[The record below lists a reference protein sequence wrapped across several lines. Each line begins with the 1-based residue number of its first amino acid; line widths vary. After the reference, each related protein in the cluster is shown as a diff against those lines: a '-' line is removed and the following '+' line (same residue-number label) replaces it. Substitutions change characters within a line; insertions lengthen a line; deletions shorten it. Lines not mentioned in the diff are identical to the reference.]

1 MIDPRTIP
9 DDMLWL
15 EPVGNGRV
23 LIKKAFLIVGLAA
36 AVLIATIMPMMGQ
49 TFNSGDEKGRMNVD
63 LLMGGFA
70 FSMVFGISMAVV
82 LLAIKARDRH
92 YYRFGYDKLPAE
104 VAEYLMP
111 NRKEYGIFIR
121 QIWIGVALVGAIFAI
136 SFPIGFIAETYG
148 FSTQIVSIIV
158 GAVFGGIAVSLD
170 NSSGMNGKYKK
181 YYPVQCPY
189 CTNLIKVRYIYFDDL
204 EKGERD
210 AQGEPVYHCPA
221 CGKASGI
228 PDFEKEYRK
237 YDRYRQKYLMDPSA
251 WDW

>member
-15 EPVGNGRV
+15 EPVGGGAKLFKRA
-23 LIKKAFLIVGLAA
+23 LIVVGLAA
-36 AVLIATIMPMMGQ
+36 VVFVATIMPMMGQ
-49 TFNSGDEKGRMNVD
+49 TFDSGDSEGRMNEM
-63 LLMGGFA
+63 LMIDDFGFA
-70 FSMVFGISMAVV
+70 MIFGISMAVV
-82 LLAIKARDRH
+82 LLAIKARERH
-92 YYRFGYDKLPAE
+92 YYRFGYDRLPAE

-111 NRKEYGIFIR
+111 NRKEYGLFIR

-148 FSTQIVSIIV
+148 FGTRMVSIII

-170 NSSGMNGKYKK
+170 NSFGLNGKYKK

-204 EKGERD
+204 AKGERD
-210 AQGEPVYHCPA
+210 AQGEPIYHCPT

-237 YDRYRQKYLMDPSA
+237 YDKYRQKYLMDPSA